1 MADEK
6 PARLEI
12 GSTLKKIKLPHQVVL
27 ALMSHVLLK
36 PKTWLLAHPETHLSK
51 AQFDQLASLLA
62 RLEAGEPL
70 PYLIGRQEFFGL
82 EFEVDPSVL
91 IPRPETEMLVE
102 VALGWLKTHPGAK
115 KGIDV
120 GTGSGCIAVSLASNC
135 PDLIMTATDISPH
148 ALEVAYR
155 NAQKHHAADRVSFCC
170 CDLLP
175 EKVQPVEL
183 LCANLPY
190 IPTAKLSEVNSL
202 PWEPKLALDGGKSGL
217 DFINELLAQAPAF
230 LNRPGLILLETEAT
244 LGNQTLELAKKY
256 FPEAEV
262 SLHQDLSNR
271 DRLIRIEL
279 K

>member
-1 MADEK
+1 
-6 PARLEI
+6 
-12 GSTLKKIKLPHQVVL
+12 
-27 ALMSHVLLK
+27 MS
-36 PKTWLLAHPETHLSK
+36 
-51 AQFDQLASLLA
+51 D
-62 RLEAGEPL
+62 
-70 PYLIGRQEFFGL
+70 
-82 EFEVDPSVL
+82 
-91 IPRPETEMLVE
+91 
-102 VALGWLKTHPGAK
+102 
-115 KGIDV
+115 
-120 GTGSGCIAVSLASNC
+120 
-135 PDLIMTATDISPH
+135 TDIPPH

-155 NAQKHHAADRVSFCC
+155 NAQKHHVADRVSFCC

-183 LCANLPY
+183 ICANLPY

-202 PWEPKLALDGGKSGL
+202 LWEPKLALDGGKSGL